1 MSERDRRIVLL
12 TLTGR
17 LAGLHQIQG
26 VESQVLADLEAQ
38 TLPDFIEMGTED
50 GRSVSLVSANARWV
64 LYRENRPP
72 GGDDDTVEFN
82 PAQV

>member
-1 MSERDRRIVLL
+1 MSEHDRRIVLL

-26 VESQVLADLEAQ
+26 VESQVLNDLGEQ
-38 TLPDFIEMGTED
+38 TLPTFLEMGTEE
-50 GRSVSLVSANARWV
+50 GRSVSMIRATSRWV

-82 PAQV
+82 PAQT